1 MPIHSV
7 SYHVSPGVQGSA
19 GSKVCTYVSSGG
31 SKEKKKKKEGRNILG
46 SGLLAAVAMTAA
58 DARRD
63 VSRGEIRHI
72 QLSPCWQRAGVH
84 AGIDL
89 R

>member
-19 GSKVCTYVSSGG
+19 GSKVCTYVSCGG
-31 SKEKKKKKEGRNILG
+31 SKKKKGKRNILG
-46 SGLLAAVAMTAA
+46 SGLLAVVTMTPA

-72 QLSPCWQRAGVH
+72 QLSLVGTDQGCTLG
-84 AGIDL
+84 L
-89 R
+89 T